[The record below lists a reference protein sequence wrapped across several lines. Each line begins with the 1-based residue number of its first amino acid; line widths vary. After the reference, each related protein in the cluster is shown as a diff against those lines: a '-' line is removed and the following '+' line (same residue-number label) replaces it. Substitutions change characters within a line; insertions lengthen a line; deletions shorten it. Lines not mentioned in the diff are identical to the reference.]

1 MMRREAVLV
10 ALLAALMGFAWYYE
24 PAFVTVRAQTILGM
38 HLWELAIVA
47 VPMLLIVISGGIDL
61 SVGSA
66 IAFCAVTLG
75 LLHERGVPIGFAAAA
90 AILAGA
96 LLGLLNGW
104 FIAKLKV
111 HPLIVTLATLAAFRG
126 AAEGISAA
134 RPISGFPEPF
144 LDLTAARPVGV
155 PIPGLLFLALAIL
168 AALVLART
176 VFGRWVYA
184 IGTAEKPA
192 LFSGIP
198 VARVKLLLY
207 AFSGACAGLAAVVL
221 VSRNNTAKADL
232 ATGLE
237 LDVIT
242 AVVLGGAK
250 IEGGEG
256 NVAGL
261 LLGILLI
268 HETRQFVSWHW
279 RQSELNLI
287 VVGGLLIATVLI
299 QRLLSARKRVVS
311 AQSV

>member
-1 MMRREAVLV
+1 MRREGTLL
-10 ALLAALMGFAWYYE
+10 ALLAGLLGYAWYAD
-24 PAFVTVRAQTILGM
+24 PNFVTVRAQTLLGM
-38 HLWELAIVA
+38 HVWELAIVA
-47 VPMLLIVISGGIDL
+47 LPMLLIVISGGIDL
-61 SVGSA
+61 SVGSSV
-66 IAFCAVTLG
+66 AFCAVTIG
-75 LLHERGVPIGFAAAA
+75 LLFERGVPIFAAAA
-90 AILAGA
+90 FAVIVGG

-104 FIAKLKV
+104 FVAKLRV

-126 AAEGISAA
+126 AAEGLSSA
-134 RPISGFPEPF
+134 RPISGYPESF
-144 LDLTAARPVGV
+144 QAVSSAKVVGI
-155 PIPGLLFLALAIL
+155 PIPGILFFALAVL
-168 AALVLART
+168 AAVVLART
-176 VFGRWVYA
+176 VFGHWVYA

-198 VARVKLLLY
+198 VARVKMALY
-207 AFSGACAGLAAVVL
+207 AASGLCCGLAAAIL

-256 NVAGL
+256 NVVGL

-279 RQSELNLI
+279 KQSELNLI
-287 VVGGLLIATVLI
+287 VIGTLLIGTVLL
-299 QRLLSARKRVVS
+299 QRLFAARRRVVS